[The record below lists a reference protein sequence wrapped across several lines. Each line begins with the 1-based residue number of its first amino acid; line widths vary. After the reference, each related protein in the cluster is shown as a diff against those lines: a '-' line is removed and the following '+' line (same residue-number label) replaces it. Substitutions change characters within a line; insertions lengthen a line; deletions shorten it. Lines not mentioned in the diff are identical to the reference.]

1 MNAIKLTSTASE
13 IISAAMSAAP
23 RDVAGSLNGDA
34 LGPTADAHGRLHAP
48 CDGYEW
54 EGKTYR
60 GGEYLGDDTF
70 EPRQRKI
77 KAKADAA
84 EIIARELG
92 GSTGK
97 EFYGCK
103 IAYVPLTDAQWKA
116 VQAVLPVEKAMVL
129 DGDDIEVETGKPFK
143 FSMKKW
149 MALRVQQNDF
159 ESAWVPGVGEDKHG
173 KIVRYAYGRVTV

>member
-1 MNAIKLTSTASE
+1 MGTSIKLTATATE
-13 IISAAMSAAP
+13 IISAAISVAP
-23 RDVAGSLNGDA
+23 RDAAFPASGHAMEPAVDA
-34 LGPTADAHGRLHAP
+34 NGRLHAP

-54 EGKTYR
+54 EGVIYR
-60 GGEYLGDDTF
+60 GGEYLGETSCG
-70 EPRQRKI
+70 PTVRRI

-97 EFYGCK
+97 EFYGQK

-129 DGDDIEVETGKPFK
+129 ADDDVPNAGKPFK
-143 FSMKKW
+143 FSMKAW
-149 MALRVQQNDF
+149 MAQRVRQNDF
-159 ESAWVPGVGEDKHG
+159 YSAWLPGIGDDKHG
-173 KIVRYAYGRVTV
+173 KMVRYAYGCVIA